1 MSGQQ
6 PGGGNPRVS
15 RGRGGAGGSRR
26 NRNKCQACVQGNV
39 RFCVHCLL
47 CGSDDHRF
55 NACPRRNNGGNNSG
69 NNPGGLMNGNLT
81 DGVGTNN
88 QILSGGIG
96 QGN

>member
-1 MSGQQ
+1 METHGYH
-6 PGGGNPRVS
+6 
-15 RGRGGAGGSRR
+15 GAAVELAAVDVIETSARLVY
-26 NRNKCQACVQGNV
+26 KVYNV
-39 RFCVHCLL
+39 WFCVHCLL